1 MFANNYGGKKEL
13 VKALSDVYKNVNPNI
28 ASIELKKYI
37 SIYDVEEEFIL
48 LAWTNGAISTANNYM
63 NSLSATA
70 RNVARMLDGGI
81 YENVNYYK
89 EIMRSG
95 VKSGIWKEEV

>member
-1 MFANNYGGKKEL
+1 MFTNDYRGKKKL
-13 VKALSDVYKNVNPNI
+13 VEALSDVYKNINLDI

-48 LAWTNGAISTANNYM
+48 LTWNNGAISTANNYM
-63 NSLSATA
+63 NSLAATA
-70 RNVARMLDGGI
+70 RNVARMLDGGV

-95 VKSGIWKEEV
+95 VKSEIWEEE